1 MGYCS
6 LIYRLIETHHTLE
19 FRSPSLESVIELHVI
34 MVLEVS
40 MIIVC
45 YLSIIKKEGLS
56 IRMIYDKK
64 NMFCENEMEEMDYN

>member
-1 MGYCS
+1 MGYCF

-19 FRSPSLESVIELHVI
+19 FHSSWLESMIELHFI
-34 MVLEVS
+34 RVLEVS

-45 YLSIIKKEGLS
+45 SLPLIKKEGLA

-64 NMFCENEMEEMDYN
+64 MFYENKMEEMDYS